1 MASEGR
7 RLTGNWRVAVRH
19 VATRRFID
27 VLGWSSLEL
36 LMQASEGWANLP
48 ATTRPQQRVQPEAAR
63 DRVATDSDRQSGR
76 AGTGWTAGWQAY
88 SLRVV
93 PGSISWPPGRW
104 QPPGPSPRPA
114 LPCCGLLARSAS
126 PVFARGLLTGSPDP
140 ALLTTSLSLAGACN
154 DNDRMVLQARSS
166 DRGARPGRLKW
177 TRRRRH
183 SRSREAYARR
193 ILTIGLVE
201 CVGGTGPRPG
211 DHRPC

>member
-1 MASEGR
+1 MTANPAGPGPVGR
-7 RLTGNWRVAVRH
+7 RGG
-19 VATRRFID
+19 RRT
-27 VLGWSSLEL
+27 V
-36 LMQASEGWANLP
+36 M
-48 ATTRPQQRVQPEAAR
+48 
-63 DRVATDSDRQSGR
+63 
-76 AGTGWTAGWQAY
+76 
-88 SLRVV
+88 RVV

-140 ALLTTSLSLAGACN
+140 ALLTTSLALAGACN

-183 SRSREAYARR
+183 SRNRGTYARR
-193 ILTIGLVE
+193 ILTICLVE

-211 DHRPC
+211 ILGVCERACLGRNTRERRGADGGLSPYDRVFGRPGWVGL

>member
-7 RLTGNWRVAVRH
+7 RLTRNWRVAVRH

-27 VLGWSSLEL
+27 VLGWSSLGL
-36 LMQASEGWANLP
+36 LMQASGGWANLP
-48 ATTRPQQRVQPEAAR
+48 ATTRPRQRVQPEAAG

-76 AGTGWTAGWQAY
+76 AGYRLEGGGGRGTVM
-88 SLRVV
+88 RPV

-140 ALLTTSLSLAGACN
+140 ALLTTSLALAGACN

-193 ILTIGLVE
+193 I
-201 CVGGTGPRPG
+201 
-211 DHRPC
+211 